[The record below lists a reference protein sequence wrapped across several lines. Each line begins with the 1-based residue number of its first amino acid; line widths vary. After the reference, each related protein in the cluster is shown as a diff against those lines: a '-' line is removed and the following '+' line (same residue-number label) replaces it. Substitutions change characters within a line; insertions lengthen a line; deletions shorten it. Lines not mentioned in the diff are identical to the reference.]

1 MKAAI
6 LTVGDELLD
15 GYVTDSNSAWLARA
29 LASRGVSVAAKA
41 SVGDVKEH
49 IVEALARW
57 DGQFDLVLVT
67 GGLGPTHDDVTKL
80 ACCAYFDCGLR
91 FDEAYWAELVSRFE
105 ARGYDIP
112 DNNRSQ
118 AEIPTACETLPNPA
132 GTALGLKFRSAA
144 TTFILLPGVP
154 REMEAIVTGSLLPSL
169 EGPEL
174 PLRTLRTTGLF
185 ESALAQQLGP
195 ALEALEG
202 VQVGLLTDVTGV
214 DIRIRAGATG
224 AAGSAAVDRAADDLA
239 RILGDKIYSTHG
251 DSLARRVGQLLA
263 QRGESLAIAESCT
276 GGLAAAASTAEAGS
290 SAWFQGAVVAY
301 SDRSKIDLLGVR
313 AETLA
318 AHGAV
323 SAEVALEMAAGV
335 RAALH
340 ADWGLATTGISGP
353 GGGSQAKP
361 VGLVYLA
368 VAGSGATKVREAHLI
383 AEREPHRRAAAQSV
397 LDLLRLELQRHG

>member
-15 GYVTDSNSAWLARA
+15 GYVTDTNSAWLARE

-41 SVGDVKEH
+41 SVGDIKEE
-49 IVEALARW
+49 IRAALARW

-80 ACCAYFDCGLR
+80 ACCEYFKCDLR

-112 DNNRSQ
+112 ENNRSQ

-132 GTALGLKFRSAA
+132 GTALGMKFRSDA

-154 REMEAIVTGSLLPSL
+154 REMEAIVTASLLPSL

-174 PLRTLRTTGLF
+174 PLRILRTTGLY

-195 ALEALEG
+195 ALDALEG

-214 DIRIRAGATG
+214 DIRLRAGQTG

-239 RILGDKIYSTHG
+239 RLLGDKIYSTNG
-251 DSLARRVGQLLA
+251 DSLARRIGHLLKE
-263 QRGESLAIAESCT
+263 RGESLAIAESCT
-276 GGLAAAASTAEAGS
+276 GGLAAAAITAEAGS

-301 SDRSKIDLLGVR
+301 GDQSKIDLLGVR
-313 AETLA
+313 SGTLA

-323 SAEVALEMAAGV
+323 SAEVAVEMASGV
-335 RAALH
+335 RTALH

-368 VAGSGATKVREAHLI
+368 LAGLGATTVREAHLI
-383 AEREPHRRAAAQSV
+383 AEREPHRQAAAQSV
-397 LDLLRLELQRHG
+397 LNMLRMELQRHG